1 FKCCR
6 VYREEGLPFLLYG
19 RMMNPLSIDVPMRT
33 IEVTSRSKVKAELDV
48 PAFYHSVWQ
57 APDGRR
63 AVVFFNPE
71 ETAHTIRLPDGRIV
85 TVDARHGKLYE
96 LKD

>member
-1 FKCCR
+1 MFFKCCR
-6 VYREEGLPFLLYG
+6 IYREEGLPFLLYG
-19 RMMNPLSIDVPMRT
+19 RMMKPLAIDVPNGT
-33 IEVTSRSKVKAELDV
+33 IEVTSRNKVKSNVEV

-71 ETAHTIRLPDGRIV
+71 QTAHTIRLPDGRSV
-85 TVDARHGKLYE
+85 TVAAATAHCAS
-96 LKD
+96 